1 MAAQD
6 IDIGRVGGAADDP
19 FALGGAKGNKI
30 HIRVQQR
37 NGRKSIT
44 TIQVRLGKKEQK
56 EGRTAAYIYSRP
68 RQRGCGG
75 QPAAALR
82 PFLISSLH
90 CNPPTTSPSCAR
102 LAGPGARPGPEAH
115 LQGDEARV

>member
-44 TIQVRLGKKEQK
+44 TIQVRLGRQHE
-56 EGRTAAYIYSRP
+56 RVAAGLDCAAPCDAGS
-68 RQRGCGG
+68 
-75 QPAAALR
+75 AAAASPAGAPSALTHQLPYFPR
-82 PFLISSLH
+82 ILPF
-90 CNPPTTSPSCAR
+90 CAR

>member
-44 TIQVRLGKKEQK
+44 TIQVRLGEIRT
-56 EGRTAAYIYSRP
+56 ERRTHSIYILTAAATRLRRP
-68 RQRGCGG
+68 AGG
-75 QPAAALR
+75 GPL
-82 PFLISSLH
+82 FFSHLI
-90 CNPPTTSPSCAR
+90 PP
-102 LAGPGARPGPEAH
+102 L
-115 LQGDEARV
+115 

>member
-44 TIQVRLGKKEQK
+44 TIQVRLGEKRTERRTHSSIYKL
-56 EGRTAAYIYSRP
+56 TAAATRLRRP
-68 RQRGCGG
+68 AGG
-75 QPAAALR
+75 GP
-82 PFLISSLH
+82 PFFSHLI
-90 CNPPTTSPSCAR
+90 PPF
-102 LAGPGARPGPEAH
+102 
-115 LQGDEARV
+115 

>member
-44 TIQVRLGKKEQK
+44 TIQVRLGEKEQK
-56 EGRTAAYIYSRP
+56 ERRTHSSIYKLTAAATRLRRP
-68 RQRGCGG
+68 AGG
-75 QPAAALR
+75 GPL
-82 PFLISSLH
+82 FFSHLI
-90 CNPPTTSPSCAR
+90 PP
-102 LAGPGARPGPEAH
+102 L
-115 LQGDEARV
+115 